1 MKITLQHDERD
12 CGAACLAMIAAYYGL
27 KMPLAKF
34 RSLTKTDRSGT
45 NIYGLTD
52 GAKHIGFDSDALQG
66 TQDELLKGI
75 QNGEIKFP
83 FIAHIVNDI
92 GMLHF
97 VVIYGLKNGR
107 FLIADPGK
115 GKKKT
120 RLDEFFEHW
129 TGYIVTFEKNADFKE
144 GDFTKGTVKKYFG
157 LLHGQHKKLVSVFI
171 ISLVISLIG
180 IAGSLVFQLVIDN
193 FGVTTGYYSVVEE
206 EHDHEHSGDE
216 HNHNHDHEHDP
227 IEQLLEE
234 ISETVEHSDFSVIFI
249 SLIGLYLLSAVIQ
262 FARGYLIVSVSKKI
276 DIRLVLSYYNHI
288 MDLPISDVL
297 QRQTGEYLSRFSD
310 ASAIRDAI
318 SGATLTLLLDTLMV
332 VAAGVI
338 LFMENSTMFL
348 VSVIIIALYAIIV
361 LCFRKPINRANRI
374 VMEND
379 AALQSYFKESIDGVE
394 TVKAARAEQT
404 VKASATG
411 KFSEFINSIVK
422 SQMISISQNTL
433 SDATE
438 LIGTAVILWIGFS
451 VVLSGQITIG
461 ALMSFYAL
469 MAYFTT
475 PVKNLIEL
483 QPQLQTAFVAADRL
497 DDILE
502 QEVEKIDISST
513 NMPKIDS
520 WEIKNIDFRYGN
532 RELVLQDVSI
542 SIQSGQKIALVGE
555 SGSGKTTIAKLLLN
569 FYTPEKGSI
578 EIGGQPIEKIDIGAL
593 RSSIAYVDQNTF
605 LFADTIKNNLK
616 LGNPDVT
623 DDEIINACKLANA
636 DEYISALPLGY
647 DTPIYENGSDLSG
660 GQRQRLAIARA
671 ILRKPQLLIMDE
683 ATSNLDTITEN
694 AIKNTI
700 FNLSDDISCVIIAH
714 RLSTIRNCDKIYV
727 MDNGKVIEEGSHD
740 ELIDKQGTYYKMWTS
755 SQL

>member
-1 MKITLQHDERD
+1 M
-12 CGAACLAMIAAYYGL
+12 
-27 KMPLAKF
+27 
-34 RSLTKTDRSGT
+34 
-45 NIYGLTD
+45 
-52 GAKHIGFDSDALQG
+52 
-66 TQDELLKGI
+66 
-75 QNGEIKFP
+75 
-83 FIAHIVNDI
+83 
-92 GMLHF
+92 
-97 VVIYGLKNGR
+97 
-107 FLIADPGK
+107 
-115 GKKKT
+115 
-120 RLDEFFEHW
+120 
-129 TGYIVTFEKNADFKE
+129 
-144 GDFTKGTVKKYFG
+144 
-157 LLHGQHKKLVSVFI
+157 FI
-171 ISLVISLIG
+171 ISLVISIIG
-180 IAGSLVFQLVIDN
+180 IAGSLVFQLIIDN
-193 FGVTTGYYSVVEE
+193 FGISTGYYSVVEE
-206 EHDHEHSGDE
+206 EHDHEHSEEGHDHDHSHEGDE
-216 HNHNHDHEHDP
+216 P
-227 IEQLLEE
+227 IEAFLEE
-234 ISETVEHSDFSVIFI
+234 VAELVEHSNFSIVFLA
-249 SLIGLYLLSAVIQ
+249 LIGLYLLSAVIQ
-262 FARGYLIVSVSKKI
+262 YLRGYLIVTVAKKI

-288 MDLPISDVL
+288 MDLPVKDVMNRL
-297 QRQTGEYLSRFSD
+297 TGEYLSRFSD

-338 LFMENSTMFL
+338 LCLENSTMFL
-348 VSVIIIALYAIIV
+348 VSVIIIVLYAIIV
-361 LCFRKPINRANRI
+361 LCFRKPIETANRT
-374 VMEND
+374 VMEDD
-379 AALQSYFKESIDGVE
+379 AVLQSYFKESIDGVE
-394 TVKAARAEQT
+394 TIKAACAEQD
-404 VKASATG
+404 VKNNTTS
-411 KFSEFINSIVK
+411 KFSKFINSVVK
-422 SQMISISQNTL
+422 ANMISISQNTL
-433 SDATE
+433 SDAAQ

-451 VVLSGQITIG
+451 LVLSQQITIG

-469 MAYFTT
+469 MSYFTT

-483 QPQLQTAFVAADRL
+483 QPKIQTAFVAADRL

-502 QEVEKIDISST
+502 QEIEKIDSSVT
-513 NMPKIDS
+513 DMPKINR
-520 WEIKNIDFRYGN
+520 WELKNIDFRYGN

-542 SIQSGQKIALVGE
+542 SMQRGQKIALVGE

-569 FYTPEKGSI
+569 FYTPEKGNI
-578 EIGGQPIEKIDIGAL
+578 EVGGQPIEKIGIRAL

-671 ILRKPQLLIMDE
+671 ILRKPQLLILDE

>member
-1 MKITLQHDERD
+1 MKVILQHDERD
-12 CGAACLAMIAAYYGL
+12 CGAACLSMIATCHGL
-27 KMPLAKF
+27 KLPLAKV
-34 RSLTKTDRSGT
+34 RSLTKTDKSGT

-52 GAKHIGFDSDALQG
+52 GAKQIGLDSDALQG
-66 TQDELLKGI
+66 SPDELLAGI
-75 QNGEIKFP
+75 NSGEIKFP
-83 FIAHIVNDI
+83 FIAHIVNDS

-97 VVIYGLKNGR
+97 VVIYGQKSGY

-115 GKKKT
+115 GKIRT
-120 RLDEFFEHW
+120 RFDKFFEHW
-129 TGYIVTFEKNADFKE
+129 TGYIVTFEKTVNFKE
-144 GDFTKGTVKKYFG
+144 GNYTKGTAKKYLG
-157 LLHGQHKKLVSVFI
+157 LLHGQYKKLFGVFL

-193 FGVTTGYYSVVEE
+193 FGVSAGYYSIVEDEE
-206 EHDHEHSGDE
+206 EHDHYDEGHTHSHEDE
-216 HNHNHDHEHDP
+216 VP
-227 IEQLLEE
+227 IEVLLEE
-234 ISETVEHSDFSVIFI
+234 VTKLVEHSNFNVIFI
-249 SLIGLYLLSAVIQ
+249 TVICLYLLSAVIQ
-262 FARGYLIVSVSKKI
+262 YIRGHLIVTVAKKI

-288 MDLPISDVL
+288 FDLPVRDVM

-318 SGATLTLLLDTLMV
+318 SGATLTLMLDTLMV
-332 VAAGVI
+332 IAAGVI
-338 LFMENSTMFL
+338 LCMENSTMFL
-348 VSVIIIALYAIIV
+348 VSVIILVLYAIIV
-361 LCFRKPINRANRI
+361 LCFRKPIKTANRTA
-374 VMEND
+374 MEND
-379 AALQSYFKESIDGVE
+379 AVLQSYFKESIDGVE
-394 TVKAARAEQT
+394 TIKAASAENTVKDNTTSKFNKYINSVVKA
-404 VKASATG
+404 
-411 KFSEFINSIVK
+411 NL
-422 SQMISISQNTL
+422 ISISQNTL

-451 VVLSGQITIG
+451 MVLSQQISLG

-502 QEVEKIDISST
+502 QEVEKIDISSAD
-513 NMPKIDS
+513 MPKIDS
-520 WEIKNIDFRYGN
+520 WELKNIDFRYGN

-542 SIQSGQKIALVGE
+542 SIQRGQKIALVGE

-671 ILRKPQLLIMDE
+671 ILRKPQLLIFDE

>member
-1 MKITLQHDERD
+1 MKVVFQHDERD
-12 CGAACLAMIAAYYGL
+12 CGAACLSMIAAHYGL
-27 KMPLAKF
+27 KLPLAKV
-34 RSLTKTDRSGT
+34 RSLTKTDKSGT

-52 GAKHIGFDSDALQG
+52 GAKQIELDCDALQG
-66 TQDELLKGI
+66 SPDELLTGI
-75 QNGEIKFP
+75 NNGEIKFP
-83 FIAHIVNDI
+83 FIAHIVNDS

-97 VVIYGLKNGR
+97 VVIYGQKNGK

-115 GKKKT
+115 GKVKQ
-120 RLDEFFEHW
+120 RLDDFFKQW
-129 TGYIVTFEKNADFKE
+129 TGYVVTFEKTSDFK
-144 GDFTKGTVKKYFG
+144 GGNYTKGAAKKYLG
-157 LLHGQHKKLVSVFI
+157 LLRGQYKKLVGVFI
-171 ISLVISLIG
+171 ISLLISLIG
-180 IAGSLVFQLVIDN
+180 ISGSLVFQLVIDN
-193 FGVTTGYYSVVEE
+193 FGVTTGYYTVIEHDHDHSEE
-206 EHDHEHSGDE
+206 EHAHEHE
-216 HNHNHDHEHDP
+216 NENEDP
-227 IEQLLEE
+227 IEQFLQEVA
-234 ISETVEHSDFSVIFI
+234 ETIERSNFSIIFI
-249 SLIGLYLLSAVIQ
+249 ALIGLYLLSAVIQ
-262 FARGYLIVSVSKKI
+262 YIRGYLIVLVAKKI
-276 DIRLVLSYYNHI
+276 DIQLVLSYYNHI
-288 MDLPISDVL
+288 MDLPVKDVM

-318 SGATLTLLLDTLMV
+318 SGATLTLLLDTIMV
-332 VAAGVI
+332 IAAGVI
-338 LFMENSTMFL
+338 LCMENSTMFL
-348 VSVIIIALYAIIV
+348 VSVIIIVLYAIIV
-361 LCFRKPINRANRI
+361 LCFRKPIKTANRT

-379 AALQSYFKESIDGVE
+379 AVLQSYFKESIDGVE
-394 TVKAARAEQT
+394 TIKAAGAEQD
-404 VKASATG
+404 VKNNTTG
-411 KFSEFINSIVK
+411 KFNKFINSIVRAN
-422 SQMISISQNTL
+422 MISISQNTL

-451 VVLSGQITIG
+451 MVLSQQITVG

-502 QEVEKIDISST
+502 QETEKIDSGT
-513 NMPKIDS
+513 AEMPLINS
-520 WEIKNIDFRYGN
+520 WELKNIDFRYGN

-542 SIQSGQKIALVGE
+542 SIQRGQKIALVGE

-578 EIGGQPIEKIDIGAL
+578 EVGGQPIEKIGIGAL

-623 DDEIINACKLANA
+623 DDDIINACKLANA
-636 DEYISALPLGY
+636 DDFISSLPLGY
-647 DTPIYENGSDLSG
+647 DTPIYENGSNLSG

-671 ILRKPQLLIMDE
+671 ILRKPQLLILDE

-714 RLSTIRNCDKIYV
+714 RLSTIRNCDKINV
-727 MDNGKVIEEGSHD
+727 MDNGRVIEEGSHD

>member
-1 MKITLQHDERD
+1 MRLVNQHDERD
-12 CGAACLAMIAAYYGL
+12 CGAACLAMIATHYGL
-27 KMPLAKF
+27 KLPLAKV
-34 RSLTKTDRSGT
+34 RSLTKTDKSGT

-52 GAKHIGFDSDALQG
+52 GAKQIGLDSDALQG
-66 TQDELLKGI
+66 SPDELLTGI
-75 QNGEIKFP
+75 NNGEISFP
-83 FIAHIVNDI
+83 FIAHIVNDS

-97 VVIYGLKNGR
+97 VVIYGQKNGK
-107 FLIADPGK
+107 FLIADPSK
-115 GKKKT
+115 GKIST
-120 RLDEFFEHW
+120 RFDEFFEHW
-129 TGYIVTFEKNADFKE
+129 TGYIVTFEKNANFKE
-144 GDFTKGTVKKYFG
+144 GNFTKGTARKYLS
-157 LLHGQHKKLVSVFI
+157 LLHGQYKKLISVFI

-193 FGVTTGYYSVVEE
+193 FGVSTGYYSVVEDDHDHSEE
-206 EHDHEHSGDE
+206 EHDHDHS
-216 HNHNHDHEHDP
+216 HEGEEP
-227 IEQLLEE
+227 IEIFLENVAE
-234 ISETVEHSDFSVIFI
+234 FIEHSDFSIIFI
-249 SLIGLYLLSAVIQ
+249 ALIGLYLLSAVIQ
-262 FARGYLIVSVSKKI
+262 YLRGYLIVTVAQKI

-288 MDLPISDVL
+288 MDLPVKDVM

-318 SGATLTLLLDTLMV
+318 SGATLTLMLDTLMV
-332 VAAGVI
+332 IAAGVI
-338 LFMENSTMFL
+338 LCMENSTMFL
-348 VSVIIIALYAIIV
+348 VSVIIIVLYAIIV
-361 LCFRKPINRANRI
+361 LCFRKPIETSNRT

-379 AALQSYFKESIDGVE
+379 AVLQSYFKESIDGVE
-394 TVKAARAEQT
+394 TIKAASAENTVKDNTTSKFNKYINSVVKA
-404 VKASATG
+404 
-411 KFSEFINSIVK
+411 NL
-422 SQMISISQNTL
+422 ISISQNTL

-451 VVLSGQITIG
+451 MVLSQQISLG

-502 QEVEKIDISST
+502 QETEKIDICSAD
-513 NMPKIDS
+513 MPKINS
-520 WEIKNIDFRYGN
+520 WELKNIDFRYGN

-542 SIQSGQKIALVGE
+542 SIQRGQKIALVGE

-578 EIGGQPIEKIDIGAL
+578 EIGGQPIEKIGIGTL

-616 LGNPDVT
+616 LGNPVVT
-623 DDEIINACKLANA
+623 DDDIINACKLANA

-671 ILRKPQLLIMDE
+671 ILRKPRLLILDE